1 MNVEITLVRDEL
13 RTLGW
18 DTEFERRFMA
28 YLEAHPQD
36 TEMYQDGFYR
46 RFIAA
51 HRTLIA
57 GVEKVLGDDAND
69 PFTITIKVEGKKKI
83 YPPGPRL
90 Y

>member
-36 TEMYQDGFYR
+36 TEMYQDGF
-46 RFIAA
+46 
-51 HRTLIA
+51 
-57 GVEKVLGDDAND
+57 
-69 PFTITIKVEGKKKI
+69 
-83 YPPGPRL
+83 
-90 Y
+90 